1 MFKACKFRLYPD
13 EEQQLL
19 LEKHIGSCRFVWNHF
34 LDSRNKRYVETGKG
48 MSYKDASVLLH
59 ALKEEREWLN
69 EVNSQSLQ
77 QELMHLDSA
86 FHGFFRKVSGYPAFR
101 KKRNGG
107 SFTVPQHF
115 TIKDNHL
122 TIPKFKNP
130 LRLFMHRNIE
140 GEMRSLTIS
149 KTPSGKYYA
158 SILAETGKKIPGPV
172 RIEACTSIGIDVGI
186 KVFLTTSDGLQI
198 DNPKNLKK
206 SEKKLALLQKRLSRK
221 QKGSRIKVATAQEHI
236 ASQRLDLHN
245 KVSDA
250 MLKAYDTVITE
261 DLNVSGMMRNHHLA
275 RSIADAGWSS
285 FMAMLKTKAL
295 QRGKNIIE
303 IGRFDP
309 SSRMCSHCGYIHNL
323 KLSERKWICP
333 QCNTAHDREWN
344 AAKNI
349 KQFGLIK
356 TGIPTDSGE
365 FTPVDRSIDT
375 LSLLA
380 REGIGQ
386 VHWLKQEAHAL

>member
-1 MFKACKFRLYPD
+1 M
-13 EEQQLL
+13 
-19 LEKHIGSCRFVWNHF
+19 
-34 LDSRNKRYVETGKG
+34 
-48 MSYKDASVLLH
+48 
-59 ALKEEREWLN
+59 
-69 EVNSQSLQ
+69 
-77 QELMHLDSA
+77 
-86 FHGFFRKVSGYPAFR
+86 
-101 KKRNGG
+101 
-107 SFTVPQHF
+107 
-115 TIKDNHL
+115 
-122 TIPKFKNP
+122 
-130 LRLFMHRNIE
+130 
-140 GEMRSLTIS
+140 
-149 KTPSGKYYA
+149 
-158 SILAETGKKIPGPV
+158 
-172 RIEACTSIGIDVGI
+172 
-186 KVFLTTSDGLQI
+186 
-198 DNPKNLKK
+198 
-206 SEKKLALLQKRLSRK
+206 QKRLSRK
-221 QKGSRIKVATAQEHI
+221 QKGSRNRNKARVKVAKAQEHI

-309 SSRMCSHCGYIHNL
+309 SSRMCSHCGYAYKL
-323 KLSERKWICP
+323 KLGERKWICP

-365 FTPVDRSIDT
+365 LTPVDRSIDT
-375 LSLLA
+375 MIFLA
-380 REGIGQ
+380 R
-386 VHWLKQEAHAL
+386 

>member
-1 MFKACKFRLYPD
+1 MSQNEMTA
-13 EEQQLL
+13 LL
-19 LEKHIGSCRFVWNHF
+19 LQ
-34 LDSRNKRYVETGKG
+34 
-48 MSYKDASVLLH
+48 
-59 ALKEEREWLN
+59 LKNENEWLR

-77 QELMHLDSA
+77 ASIQFLDA
-86 FHGFFRKVSGYPAFR
+86 TIHKFFKNIARYPKFM
-101 KKRNGG
+101 KKRDGG

-115 TIKDNHL
+115 AIKDNHL
-122 TIPKFKNP
+122 TIPKFKMP
-130 LRLFMHRNIE
+130 IRMFAHRNIE

-172 RIEACTSIGIDVGI
+172 RIEAYTSIGIDVGI
-186 KVFLTTSDGLQI
+186 NVFLTTSDGLQI
-198 DNPKNLKK
+198 DNPKNLNK

-221 QKGSRIKVATAQEHI
+221 QKGSRNRNKARVKVAKAHEHI
-236 ASQRLDLHN
+236 ASQRLDFHN

-250 MLKAYDTVITE
+250 MLRAYDTVITE
-261 DLNVSGMMRNHHLA
+261 DLNVSGMMKNHHLA

-295 QRGKNIIE
+295 QRGKSIID

-309 SSRMCSHCGYIHNL
+309 SSRMCSHCGYAYKL
-323 KLSERKWICP
+323 KLGERKWICP
-333 QCNTAHDREWN
+333 QWN

-365 FTPVDRSIDT
+365 LTPVDRSMDT
-375 LSLLA
+375 LILLA